1 MHTAAPVS
9 HHSPIMKRLLAPIPL
24 SLYGAV
30 LLALAF
36 PGWSIHGAAWFAL
49 APIVLAI
56 RSASPRA
63 AFLRAFIAGWVFHA
77 LLLHWLAANV
87 FWAGGWALAGWLALS
102 AYLAVYWGIAGAT
115 YAWATPRLPAPV
127 ACLLF
132 AALWTVME
140 WGQAVLFTGFGWSAL
155 AYSQGPNP
163 WVAQLAA
170 VGGTALIA
178 FLVALVNALLA
189 QSLAAPRRR
198 ALYPVAALILVTAA
212 HGGGRALL
220 GEAEYLLP
228 AHRVGIFQS
237 DFSQDMKW
245 DPEYTV
251 DMVDN
256 AARKSAWLAAN
267 AGAELI
273 VWPEALVMADP
284 KQVAQLGEIIAS
296 TARDYQCD
304 LFIGSVRDHPER
316 AEGYNSVYLVSKD
329 GEFRSHYDKVHL
341 APMGEYIPFAAYF
354 PFLRSLVPSVGDVPP
369 GDALKVIESSA
380 GKLGPLICFE
390 VLFAADARALR
401 DAGAER
407 LVVITNL
414 GWFGASA
421 VLHQELEIARIRAI
435 ETRLPL
441 VHAGNTGISGVFDP
455 YGRFSPVDTYIDPSG
470 RTYTFPEDAP
480 LAHRTMQ
487 RLVGAFDV
495 AEPARRIA
503 ALPRDAVA
511 IVSAIFCAVLL
522 IAAAVRRRTAPPEST

>member
-1 MHTAAPVS
+1 
-9 HHSPIMKRLLAPIPL
+9 MKRLFAPIPL
-24 SLYGAV
+24 SLYSAV

-36 PGWSIHGAAWFAL
+36 PAWSIHGAAWIAL
-49 APIVLAI
+49 APLVLAL
-56 RSASPRA
+56 RNASVPAAFVRA
-63 AFLRAFIAGWVFHA
+63 AGAGWVFHA

-102 AYLAVYWGIAGAT
+102 AYLAVYWGVLGAA
-115 YAWATPRLPAPV
+115 YAWAAPRLPAPV
-127 ACLLF
+127 ACVLF
-132 AALWTVME
+132 AALWTLME
-140 WGQAVLFTGFGWSAL
+140 WGHAVLFTGFGWSAL
-155 AYSQGPNP
+155 AYSQGPNAC
-163 WVAQLAA
+163 VAQLAA

-178 FLVALVNALLA
+178 FLAALANALFA
-189 QSLAAPRRR
+189 QTFAAPRRR
-198 ALYPVAALILVTAA
+198 ALYPVAAVLVVAAA

-220 GEAEYLLP
+220 GEAEFLLP
-228 AHRVGIFQS
+228 AHRVGVLQS

-267 AGAELI
+267 AGAELV

-284 KQVAQLGEIIAS
+284 VKVAQLGEIIAS
-296 TARDYQCD
+296 TARGNQCAF
-304 LFIGSVRDHPER
+304 FIGSVRDHPER
-316 AEGYNSVYLVSKD
+316 AEGYNSVYLVSED
-329 GEFRSHYDKVHL
+329 GEFVSHYDKVHL
-341 APMGEYIPFAAYF
+341 APMGEYIPFAATF
-354 PFLRSLVPSVGDVPP
+354 PFLRDIVPSIGDVPP
-369 GDALKVIESSA
+369 GDVLKVIDSPA

-401 DAGAER
+401 EAGAER
-407 LVVITNL
+407 LVVVTNL

-441 VHAGNTGISGVFDP
+441 IHAGNTGISGVFDP

-470 RTYTFPEDAP
+470 RTYTYPPDAP

-487 RLVGAFDV
+487 RLVGAFDIP
-495 AEPARRIA
+495 EPAARTA

-511 IVSAIFCAVLL
+511 AGSAVAAAVLL
-522 IAAAVRRRTAPPEST
+522 IAAAVRRRPAAKEPA